1 MLDDVSPLIEV
12 TQNDLGI
19 VDIEEMIARE
29 MAKEVPPAPTGNG
42 GPPLDEHPGK
52 VVARIGHA
60 CYGERW
66 HGKLAADVGEDHRTV
81 RRWELGECRPS
92 PLKVA
97 RIETVAR
104 AHIARI
110 QRALE
115 KR

>member
-1 MLDDVSPLIEV
+1 MAATSQPQHYHEALPGQLTIDDA
-12 TQNDLGI
+12 
-19 VDIEEMIARE
+19 IAASLADEARQ
-29 MAKEVPPAPTGNG
+29 APTGNG
-42 GPPLDEHPGK
+42 GPDLDEHPGK
-52 VVARIGHA
+52 SVARIARA